1 MTPRREIVM
10 PIGWATVVFASMV
23 GDPKEIASLVCPLR
37 MANII
42 ARIKHVSSSFSIKA
56 GFGMPAML
64 SYGREIGWIVR
75 RHVRAHFND
84 CQDPETGQKM
94 RIAAGYLPISR
105 RTVNRSPM
113 RGQIISMLLLFAV
126 LIGSM
131 VMPESSHA
139 QDLLASHSS
148 EVLNIEDQVD
158 AATGQHGKQ
167 DSDVPCHAV
176 AHHHCSIAIK
186 VDVEVAGLAVWS
198 PAATVAPQAV
208 CPLSSLASAPPTEP
222 PAA

>member
-1 MTPRREIVM
+1 MTLQREIVM
-10 PIGWATVVFASMV
+10 AIGRATVVVASIV
-23 GDPKEIASLVCPLR
+23 GDPKEYASLVYPLR

-42 ARIKHVSSSFSIKA
+42 ARIKNVSLSIFHQGRLWNA
-56 GFGMPAML
+56 GNAKLWQGDWLDCSATCASHL
-64 SYGREIGWIVR
+64 
-75 RHVRAHFND
+75 ND
-84 CQDPETGQKM
+84 CQEPETGQKM
-94 RIAAGYLPISR
+94 RIVAGYLPISR

-139 QDLLASHSS
+139 QDLLAGHSS
-148 EVLNIEDQVD
+148 EVLNIEDHVD
-158 AATGQHGKQ
+158 AATGQHDKQ
-167 DSDVPCHAV
+167 GSDVPCHAV

-186 VDVEVAGLAVWS
+186 VDVEVAGLVVWS
-198 PAATVAPQAV
+198 PAATVATQAV
-208 CPLSSLASAPPTEP
+208 SPLSSLASAPPTEP